1 MRAPGPLQLKE
12 KRSVM
17 DTILFPIMWLV
28 SWVMY
33 GIHAAL
39 TTVFNMAEGAGAAW
53 VLAIIGLTVLVRIL
67 ILPLYNKQI
76 RATRQTQ
83 ILQPEIQKIQKKYK
97 GKKDQVSQRRQQE
110 EMQAL
115 YRKHGTSPFASC
127 LPLLVQMPILFSLF
141 RVLYAFPQIAEGTWG
156 RTSLGPITES
166 VAGDFLSSQF
176 FGAPLSASVSDPGLD
191 EHATAV
197 RIVAAV
203 LVLFMVSSMFF
214 TQKQLTMKNMP
225 DSAMDPSN
233 PAFKTQ
239 KYMLYGMPFIY
250 LFSGVAFQIGV
261 LIYWGAGNIW
271 NMGQQTWFIRNNPT
285 PGSQAYRDR
294 EARLRKKRE
303 RKGLSDEEIKQLEAE
318 DTARSNGQRAQPMS
332 KERAK
337 KAGPR
342 ATEHSPVEETLPLE
356 IEGNDDGVDDPGEV
370 RGKDGLTDAERA
382 RKRYERRQAER
393 ARSRAKQQQRQ
404 KKAQQNKKDRN
415 F

>member
-1 MRAPGPLQLKE
+1 
-12 KRSVM
+12 M
-17 DTILFPIMWLV
+17 DTILSPIMWLV

-33 GIHAAL
+33 GIHKGL
-39 TTVFNMAEGAGAAW
+39 TMLGMAEGAGTAW
-53 VLAIIGLTVLVRIL
+53 VLAIIGLTIVVRII

-76 RATRQTQ
+76 MATRQTQ
-83 ILQPEIQKIQKKYK
+83 VLQPEIQKIQKKYK
-97 GKKDQVSQRRQQE
+97 GKRDQVSQQRQQE

-141 RVLYAFPQIAEGTWG
+141 RVLYAFPLIASGD
-156 RTSLGPITES
+156 RKALGPITQE
-166 VAGDFLSSQF
+166 VAEDFLSSKF
-176 FGAPLSASVSDPGLD
+176 FGAPLSASFSQPGDPS
-191 EHATAV
+191 HATAV

-203 LVLFMVSSMFF
+203 LVIFMAASMFY

-225 DSAMDPSN
+225 DSAMDPDN

-239 KYMLYGMPFIY
+239 KYMLYGMPVIY

-261 LIYWGAGNIW
+261 LVYWGAGNIW
-271 NMGQQTWFIRNNPT
+271 NIGQQTWFIRNNPT

-303 RKGLSDEEIKQLEAE
+303 RKGLTAEEIAELEAE
-318 DTARSNGQRAQPMS
+318 DVARSTGQRQQPMS

-337 KAGPR
+337 KAGIKPQD
-342 ATEHSPVEETLPLE
+342 AVVAGAEETSE
-356 IEGNDDGVDDPGEV
+356 AESENVNENGDVI
-370 RGKDGLTDAERA
+370 GKDGLTDAERA

-393 ARSRAKQQQRQ
+393 ARSRAKQQERQ
-404 KKAQQNKKDRN
+404 KKAQQNKKKRN

>member
-1 MRAPGPLQLKE
+1 
-12 KRSVM
+12 M
-17 DTILFPIMWLV
+17 DTILSPIMWLV

-33 GIHAAL
+33 GIHKGL
-39 TTVFNMAEGAGAAW
+39 TMLGMAPGAGTAW
-53 VLAIIGLTVLVRIL
+53 VLSIIGLTILVRLI

-76 RATRQTQ
+76 MATRQTQ
-83 ILQPEIQKIQKKYK
+83 VLQPEIQKIQKKYK
-97 GKKDQVSQRRQQE
+97 GKKDQVSQKRQQE

-141 RVLYAFPQIAEGTWG
+141 RVLYAFPLISAGSRE
-156 RTSLGPITES
+156 SLGPITKD
-166 VAGDFLSSQF
+166 VADDFLASKF
-176 FGAPLSASVSDPGLD
+176 FGAPLSASFSQPGNAD
-191 EHATAV
+191 HATAV

-203 LVLFMVSSMFF
+203 LVIFMAVSMFY

-225 DSAMDPSN
+225 DSAMDPDN

-261 LIYWGAGNIW
+261 LVYWGAGNIW
-271 NMGQQTWFIRNNPT
+271 NIGQQTWFIRNNPT

-294 EARLRKKRE
+294 EIRLRKKRE
-303 RKGLSDEEIKQLEAE
+303 QKGLSAEEIAELEAE
-318 DTARSNGQRAQPMS
+318 DAARSSGQRQQPMG

-337 KAGPR
+337 KAGLKPQD
-342 ATEHSPVEETLPLE
+342 AALA
-356 IEGNDDGVDDPGEV
+356 GNDPTPDLEFESEDINENGEAI
-370 RGKDGLTDAERA
+370 GKDGLTEAERA

-393 ARSRAKQQQRQ
+393 ARSRAKQQERQ
-404 KKAQQNKKDRN
+404 KKAQRNKKDRN

>member
-1 MRAPGPLQLKE
+1 
-12 KRSVM
+12 M
-17 DTILFPIMWLV
+17 DTILLPIMWLV

-33 GIHAAL
+33 GIHQGL
-39 TTVFNMAEGAGAAW
+39 TMIGMASGAGTAW
-53 VLAIIGLTVLVRIL
+53 VLSIIGLTIVVRII

-97 GKKDQVSQRRQQE
+97 GKRDQVSQRRQQE

-141 RVLYAFPQIAEGTWG
+141 RVLYAFPQIAAGSWRSE
-156 RTSLGPITES
+156 SLGPITQD
-166 VAGDFLSSQF
+166 VAQQFLDSKF
-176 FGAPLSASVSDPGLD
+176 FGAPLSASFSNPGDPS
-191 EHATAV
+191 HAVNV

-203 LVLFMVSSMFF
+203 LVLFMVASMFF

-225 DSAMDPSN
+225 DSAMDPNN

-261 LIYWGAGNIW
+261 LIYWGAGNLW
-271 NMGQQTWFIRNNPT
+271 NIGQQTWFIRNNPT

-303 RKGLSDEEIKQLEAE
+303 RKGLSEEEISKLEAE
-318 DTARSNGQRAQPMS
+318 DTARSSGQRVQPMS

-337 KAGPR
+337 RAGVKATDQPL
-342 ATEHSPVEETLPLE
+342 HEEEITE

-404 KKAQQNKKDRN
+404 KKAQQNKKKRN

>member
-1 MRAPGPLQLKE
+1 
-12 KRSVM
+12 M
-17 DTILFPIMWLV
+17 DTILSPIMWLV

-33 GIHAAL
+33 GIHKGL
-39 TTVFNMAEGAGAAW
+39 TMLGMAEGAGTAW
-53 VLAIIGLTVLVRIL
+53 VLAIIGLTIVVRII

-76 RATRQTQ
+76 MATRQTQ
-83 ILQPEIQKIQKKYK
+83 VLQPEIQKIQKKYK
-97 GKKDQVSQRRQQE
+97 GKRDQVSQQRQQE

-141 RVLYAFPQIAEGTWG
+141 RVLYAFPLIASGD
-156 RTSLGPITES
+156 RKALGPITQE
-166 VAGDFLSSQF
+166 VAEDFLSSKF
-176 FGAPLSASVSDPGLD
+176 FGAPLSASFSQPGDPS
-191 EHATAV
+191 HATAV
-197 RIVAAV
+197 RTVAAV
-203 LVLFMVSSMFF
+203 LVIFMAASMFY

-225 DSAMDPSN
+225 DSAMDPDN

-261 LIYWGAGNIW
+261 LVYWGAGNIW
-271 NMGQQTWFIRNNPT
+271 NIGQQTWFIRNNPT

-303 RKGLSDEEIKQLEAE
+303 RKGLTAEEIAELEAE
-318 DTARSNGQRAQPMS
+318 DVARSTGQRQQPMS

-337 KAGPR
+337 KAGIKPQD
-342 ATEHSPVEETLPLE
+342 AVVAGAEETSE
-356 IEGNDDGVDDPGEV
+356 AESENVNENGDVI
-370 RGKDGLTDAERA
+370 GKDGLTDAERA

-393 ARSRAKQQQRQ
+393 ARSRAKQQERQ
-404 KKAQQNKKDRN
+404 KKAQQNKKKRN

>member
-1 MRAPGPLQLKE
+1 
-12 KRSVM
+12 
-17 DTILFPIMWLV
+17 MWLV

-33 GIHAAL
+33 GIHQGL
-39 TTVFNMAEGAGAAW
+39 TMLGMAEGAGTAW
-53 VLAIIGLTVLVRIL
+53 VLSIIGLTIVVRIL

-76 RATRQTQ
+76 SATRQTQ

-97 GKKDQVSQRRQQE
+97 GKRDQVSQKRQQE

-141 RVLYAFPQIAEGTWG
+141 RVLYAFPQIAAGNWG
-156 RTSLGPITES
+156 GRDSLGPITQDIAEQFQTS
-166 VAGDFLSSQF
+166 KF
-176 FGAPLSASVSDPGLD
+176 FGAPLSASFSDPGD
-191 EHATAV
+191 PGHAVAV

-203 LVLFMVSSMFF
+203 LVIFMVASMFF

-225 DSAMDPSN
+225 DSAMDPDN

-271 NMGQQTWFIRNNPT
+271 NMGQQSWFIRNNPT

-303 RKGLSDEEIKQLEAE
+303 RKGLSEEEILEMEAE
-318 DTARSNGQRAQPMS
+318 DTARSSGQRQQPMG

-337 KAGPR
+337 KTGAKS
-342 ATEHSPVEETLPLE
+342 TDPVMVPEEVVPEAE

-393 ARSRAKQQQRQ
+393 ARSRAKQQQKQ
-404 KKAQQNKKDRN
+404 KKAQQNKKKRD